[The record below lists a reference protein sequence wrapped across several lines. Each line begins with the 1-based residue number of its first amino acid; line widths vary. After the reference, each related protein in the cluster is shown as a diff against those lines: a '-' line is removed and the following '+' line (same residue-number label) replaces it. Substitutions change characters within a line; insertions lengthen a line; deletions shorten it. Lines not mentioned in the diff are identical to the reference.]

1 MYIKKISVMEFLET
15 KRTIKVYINSKH
27 AKSLPLYLKPALS
40 KIKVGVFETANKNKM
55 LSNTETAAISE
66 IVFPVLVDCYL
77 LLLKENEKYLWEL
90 IYRHKPVGC
99 REVMTKSGKRYE
111 LVFSNNLKIK
121 CDFNLYKF
129 CNNKLEKAYLNY

>member
-1 MYIKKISVMEFLET
+1 MEFLET
-15 KRTIKVYINSKH
+15 KRIIKVYINDKH

-40 KIKVGVFETANKNKM
+40 KVKVYVFEMANKRKTLND
-55 LSNTETAAISE
+55 TEVKSISE

-99 REVMTKSGKRYE
+99 REVVTKNGKRYE